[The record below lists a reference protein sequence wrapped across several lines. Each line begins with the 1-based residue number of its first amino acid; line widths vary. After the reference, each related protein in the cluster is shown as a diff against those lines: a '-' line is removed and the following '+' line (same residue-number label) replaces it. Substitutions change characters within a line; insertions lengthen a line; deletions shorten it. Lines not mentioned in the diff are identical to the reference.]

1 MDKKSIAQF
10 AFEYFLLKKEY
21 SELSEKGNESTVY
34 DYSKRVMRICKQ
46 EGFASLDEFLPSL
59 KDLITEIDN
68 GVDKTKKG
76 TLIDKNDKSALRKFY
91 EFILTIS

>member
-46 EGFASLDEFLPSL
+46 EGFASLDEFLPNL
-59 KDLITEIDN
+59 RELMNEIDK
-68 GVDKTKKG
+68 GIDKTEKG
-76 TLIDKNDKSALRKFY
+76 TLLDKNDKSALKKFY
-91 EFILTIS
+91 EFILMID

>member
-1 MDKKSIAQF
+1 MIVPCMIILIGLF
-10 AFEYFLLKKEY
+10 AF
-21 SELSEKGNESTVY
+21 
-34 DYSKRVMRICKQ
+34 CKQ
-46 EGFASLDEFLPSL
+46 EGYHSLDEFLPSL
-59 KDLITEIDN
+59 KGLITEIDN